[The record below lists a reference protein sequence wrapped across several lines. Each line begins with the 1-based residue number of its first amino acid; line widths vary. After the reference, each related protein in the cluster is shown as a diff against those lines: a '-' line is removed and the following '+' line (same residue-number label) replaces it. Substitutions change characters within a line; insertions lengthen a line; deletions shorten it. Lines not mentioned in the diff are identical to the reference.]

1 MSELIEQLMH
11 NVRTFGFEKVF
22 RRYYG
27 IYRARVT
34 DNKDEQQRGRIQVV
48 VPSLFGD
55 NNKLPEWAT
64 PKDFRAA
71 SKGKGEFFVPDI
83 DDFVYIEFEAGDPR
97 FPVYSGGWYGRDEVD
112 PDFAYQDGEPTVRGI
127 KTKYGNSIR
136 FDEAAGKEKVIINTK
151 AGHYI
156 ILDDTA
162 GKESFYLIHK
172 SGSQLQIDE
181 KGNAKMFVTNG
192 GFLNL
197 SAETGEV
204 TATSKDGAL
213 VSVEKGIKLFDSTGQ
228 NFATIDSSGIL
239 LNTSKDCLINGN
251 TLSASVGTVSL
262 KDTAQAGLI
271 IKNGQIAL
279 GNAAVEVLD
288 QIVKICDALT
298 SGSPL
303 VTTGVGPSSP
313 LLPPALTQLI
323 LVKTLITSLKTTI
336 T

>member
-22 RRYYG
+22 KRYYG

-34 DNKDEQQRGRIQVV
+34 DNKDEQERGRIQVV

-71 SKGKGEFFVPDI
+71 SKGKGEFYVPDVG
-83 DDFVYIEFEAGDPR
+83 DFVYVEFEAGDPR

-112 PDFAYQDGEPTVRGI
+112 TDFAYQNGEPTVKGI
-127 KTKYGNSIR
+127 KTKYGHSIR
-136 FDEAAGKEKVIINTK
+136 FDETAGKEKVILNTK
-151 AGHYI
+151 AGHYL
-156 ILDDTA
+156 ILDDTS

-181 KGNAKMFVTNG
+181 KGNAKMFVTGG

-228 NFATIDSSGIL
+228 NFATIDEKGVL
-239 LNTSKDCLINGN
+239 LNTSKDVLVNGN
-251 TLSASVGTVSL
+251 TFSASVGTASIQ
-262 KDTAQAGLI
+262 DTTKTGLV
-271 IKNGQIAL
+271 IKNGQVAL
-279 GNAAVEVLD
+279 GSAAVELVD
-288 QIVKICDALT
+288 QVIKICDALT
-298 SGSPL
+298 AGSPL

-323 LVKTLITSLKTTI
+323 LIKTLLTTI
-336 T
+336 KGTVS